1 MSETQKR
8 SFVPM
13 SIIGLLFF
21 IFGFVTW
28 LNGSL
33 IPTLQIAFNLT
44 PSQAY
49 LISMAFYI
57 SYTVTALPLSVVLN
71 HTGYKFGMVI
81 GFLLMMLGSLI
92 FIPALQMH
100 SFGIFLIGLFI
111 SGSGLTILQTAACPY
126 MVLLGKRETAAVRIC
141 VMGILNKGAGIIAPL
156 IFTSLVF
163 KHMPHYSE
171 AALRQM
177 SNAKQLITLNA
188 LSAKLVTPYLAMAIL
203 LLILAMLVLL
213 SPLPECDL
221 ECRDTEQPET
231 YNNPFKYPNLILG
244 VLALFFAAGTEVVA
258 ADTIGLLGK
267 AFNVANFS
275 SLTAY
280 TMSFMILGYILAITL
295 IPRLL
300 RQDKTLLITAILGAV
315 ITLGIVNSSGQ
326 SYSIWQAW
334 FAWTTAPAVPN
345 AVLLVAMLGLVNA
358 IIWPS
363 IWPLALKGLN
373 RKTMTMGSAMLIMSF
388 SGGAILPLV
397 YAQYGSN
404 PDNMISAYFVL
415 IPCYLFI
422 SFYAIVGHKV
432 SKWTSVV
439 DSTQRSPCNL

>member
-1 MSETQKR
+1 MPEKQK
-8 SFVPM
+8 SSLVPM
-13 SIIGLLFF
+13 LIIGLLFF

-92 FIPALQMH
+92 FIPAAQMR
-100 SFGIFLIGLFI
+100 SFEIFLAGLFI
-111 SGSGLTILQTAACPY
+111 LGSGLTILQTAACPY

-141 VMGILNKGAGIIAPL
+141 FMGILNKGAGIIAP
-156 IFTSLVF
+156 IVFTSLVF
-163 KHMPHYSE
+163 TDVSQYSPS
-171 AALRQM
+171 ALSQM
-177 SNAKQLITLNA
+177 SGAQQLITLNT
-188 LSAKLVTPYLAMAIL
+188 LSAKLVTPYLAMAIIL
-203 LLILAMLVLL
+203 LVLAMCVLL

-221 ECRDTEQPET
+221 ERVNQEKPEH
-231 YNNPFKYPNLILG
+231 YDNPFKYPHLILG
-244 VLALFFAAGTEVVA
+244 VMALFFAAGTEVVA

-267 AFNVANFS
+267 AFNVTNFS

-280 TMSFMILGYILAITL
+280 TMAFMVIGYILGISL
-295 IPRLL
+295 IPRWIKQEKALL
-300 RQDKTLLITAILGAV
+300 FTSLLGTV
-315 ITLGIVNSSGQ
+315 ITYLIINSSGQ
-326 SYSIWQAW
+326 LYTIWNTW
-334 FAWTTAPAVPN
+334 FLWTHAPAVPN
-345 AVLLVAMLGLVNA
+345 VVVLVAMLGLVNA

-373 RKTMTMGSAMLIMSF
+373 RKTMTIGSAMLVMSF
-388 SGGAILPLV
+388 SGGAMLPML
-397 YAQYGSN
+397 YAELGSTSE
-404 PDNMISAYFVL
+404 NMISAYLVL

-422 SFYAIVGHKV
+422 AFYAALGHKV
-432 SKWTSVV
+432 NQWNRVINLEQS
-439 DSTQRSPCNL
+439 STCNS